1 MYKLAICDDD
11 AHFASQLKEA
21 LTSSLH
27 KRNITFELVTFD
39 NPADL
44 ISYYENGNSF
54 DLLFLDIVFTDTT
67 GIKTARTLRSF
78 NADSDIIF
86 LSSSSDYALES
97 FDVSPLHYLIKSNKL
112 EKLEEALERFFQK
125 HTELSFYIKSREG
138 ILALPISDI
147 LYFEIY
153 GHNLSVHL
161 SSGESHTFSG
171 TLKKIEEDLPMCN
184 FIRAHKSYLVNMAH
198 ITKIARYEITLS
210 TGKSIPISKKN
221 YLSIVSAFVDYSAG
235 SLEK

>member
-27 KRNITFELVTFD
+27 KRNIAFELVTFD

-97 FDVSPLHYLIKSNKL
+97 FDVSPCIISLN
-112 EKLEEALERFFQK
+112 
-125 HTELSFYIKSREG
+125 
-138 ILALPISDI
+138 PI
-147 LYFEIY
+147 
-153 GHNLSVHL
+153 NW
-161 SSGESHTFSG
+161 
-171 TLKKIEEDLPMCN
+171 
-184 FIRAHKSYLVNMAH
+184 
-198 ITKIARYEITLS
+198 
-210 TGKSIPISKKN
+210 KN
-221 YLSIVSAFVDYSAG
+221 
-235 SLEK
+235 